1 MKKKMSQNNKKYAVT
16 LVFMLVFAAATT
28 AQNTPRGMRLIAR
41 SMGDSIVLRWAVFNP
56 VEWQMVNKYGYL
68 LERATLVDKTNKVEQ
83 TYTPLSKDTLRPWTN
98 AECKVRIN
106 GADNRYAALATQAL
120 YGKTFATTINK
131 PDDNGGLSTIVK
143 AAEEAENRHAMALLA
158 ADVSALA
165 ADVLGLRYVDR
176 NVKKGYKYIYRLRAV
191 PHPQGLYDLDSVSFV
206 IALKDVEYLPPVE
219 GVTTTGYDG
228 HIQINWRKTLEV
240 NKFTAFFIERSEDN
254 KIFTPLS
261 KEPFIQFQQDEKSA
275 ALGVVTYTD
284 TAVMNYKTYYYR
296 VRGIDAFAQLSPYST
311 SIEGKALDLTPTATP
326 NLNRIDKRNAT
337 TYTLNWE
344 MPKTPQISNADLKGF
359 LVLRCDKI
367 DGKYKTLTDNLLAPT
382 VFQFT
387 DNTASDTKENFYAI
401 VAVDTAGNVASSQ
414 SRMVF
419 SYDATPP
426 AKPVGLTGRIDTNG
440 IVTVKWQMGK
450 EADLKGYYV
459 YFANSAD
466 HEFTA
471 AAPDMIIDTVFL
483 DSIRLK
489 VLTKHI
495 YYKIVAID
503 NNLNASAY
511 SDVFELT
518 KPDVVPPV
526 RPVIGRF
533 VVSDSTVLFN
543 WATSASTDVAQQN
556 VYRRLS
562 PNGDWQLLTALKPTI
577 DRYVDRDFGR
587 DKAYQYCIEA
597 VDSAGLKS
605 PKSYPLSI
613 RTLATNLAQLTAK
626 NIVATFISE
635 KKTATLTWETPKTDE
650 KITDWLVYRT
660 AEDGTWDLLTTT
672 KTERFED
679 RNLSKKKEVK
689 YAVKARFGSGAVSYL
704 AVSNVLSIP

>member
-1 MKKKMSQNNKKYAVT
+1 MSQNNKIYAVA
-16 LVFMLVFAAATT
+16 LGFMLVFAAATT
-28 AQNTPRGMRLIAR
+28 AQNTPHGMRLIAR

-56 VEWQMVNKYGYL
+56 VEWQMVNQYGYL

-83 TYTPLSKDTLRPWTN
+83 SYTPLSKDTLRPWSN
-98 AECKVRIN
+98 AECKARIN
-106 GADNRYAALATQAL
+106 GIENRYAALATQAL

-131 PDDNGGLSTIVK
+131 PDDNGGLSTIVN
-143 AAEEAENRHAMALLA
+143 AAEDAENRHAMALLA

-191 PHPQGLYDLDSVSFV
+191 SHPQGLYDLDSVNFV

-228 HIQINWRKTLEV
+228 AIQINWRKTLEV
-240 NKFTAFFIERSEDN
+240 NKFTAFFVERSDDN
-254 KIFTPLS
+254 KNFTPLS
-261 KEPFIQFQQDEKSA
+261 KEPFIQFQRDEKSA
-275 ALGVVTYTD
+275 ALGIMTYTD
-284 TAVMNYKTYYYR
+284 TAVVNYKTYYYR

-311 SIEGKALDLTPTATP
+311 PIEGKGRDLTPTATP

-337 TYTLNWE
+337 TYTLNWA
-344 MPKTPQISNADLKGF
+344 MPKTPETSNADLKGF

-426 AKPVGLTGRIDTNG
+426 TKPMGLTGKIDTNG
-440 IVTVKWQMGK
+440 ILTLKWRLGI

-489 VLTKHI
+489 TLTKHV
-495 YYKIVAID
+495 YFKIVAID
-503 NNLNASAY
+503 NNLNASPY
-511 SDVFELT
+511 SDIFELT

-526 RPVIGRF
+526 QPVIGRF
-533 VVSDSTVLFN
+533 LVSDSTVLFN
-543 WATSASTDVAQQN
+543 WATSASIDVAKQN

-562 PNGDWQLLTALKPTI
+562 PNGDWQLLASLKPQI
-577 DRYVDRDFGR
+577 DRFVDRDFGR
-587 DKAYQYCIEA
+587 DKNYQYSIEA

-613 RTLATNLAQLTAK
+613 RTLAANLAQLTAK
-626 NIVATFISE
+626 NVVVTLILE
-635 KKTATLTWETPKTDE
+635 KKTTTLTWETPKTDE
-650 KITDWLVYRT
+650 KITDWLVYRL
-660 AEDGTWDLLTTT
+660 ADDNTWDLLTAT
-672 KTERFED
+672 KIERFD
-679 RNLSKKKEVK
+679 DHNLSKKKAVK
-689 YAVKARFGSGAVSYL
+689 YAVKARFENGGVSNL
-704 AVSNVLSIP
+704 AVSNLLIIP